1 MQVIQ
6 GTRYIFIVCPCGE
19 WIRPSAL
26 TKHLKSKKHYKD
38 PLKEELK
45 QFTMTCTFCDVKLS
59 PTLMADHLDSDEHYD
74 KTKYIYK
81 VQ

>member
-6 GTRYIFIVCPCGE
+6 GPRYIFIVCPCGE
-19 WIRPSAL
+19 WMRPSAV

-45 QFTMTCTFCDVKLS
+45 QFFNDLHI
-59 PTLMADHLDSDEHYD
+59 L
-74 KTKYIYK
+74 
-81 VQ
+81 